1 MLVIYQKQ
9 LLVYVSSTPDDL
21 KGDEFWMCIFRNTV
35 GIEIVD
41 FNVIC
46 QQGTNFH
53 KFHIE
58 IVVIVRMMVHIKCFI
73 FWSLLTKMW

>member
-21 KGDEFWMCIFRNTV
+21 KGDEFWMCTFRNTV

-46 QQGTNFH
+46 QQGTNF
-53 KFHIE
+53 IN
-58 IVVIVRMMVHIKCFI
+58 FI
-73 FWSLLTKMW
+73 LK

>member
-58 IVVIVRMMVHIKCFI
+58 IVVIVRMMVPIRCFI